1 MNQYVLIY
9 YTPSVDFDN
18 PASIAE
24 CKREKVWEFKR
35 TYKYGSPLMS
45 KEDDLK
51 KTLAV
56 KSVIERGGHVTYSG
70 WRVRRSTSL

>member
-1 MNQYVLIY
+1 METGAINAYVLIY
-9 YTPSVDFDN
+9 YIPSTDFDN
-18 PASIAE
+18 PESIALG
-24 CKREKVWEFKR
+24 KREKVWEFKKI
-35 TYKYGSPLMS
+35 YKYGSPVMS

-70 WRVRRSTSL
+70 FRD